1 MRVYEKNRGLKRI
14 FKSSLYDY
22 NENFNKYNGYI
33 ELYVPQIGYM
43 NEDINGKEYQIINFL
58 IENTKHSIPK
68 SANFM
73 YVIDE
78 LNILNSHIII
88 SDDSNDFNLNLR
100 QESSEKIP
108 NYLKQIESKFDLK
121 FTRMVSITEMNF
133 VDYINLEENDKL
145 DILYYIRKDEEKV
158 MFVTNVLWTWSS
170 TRKAA

>member
-1 MRVYEKNRGLKRI
+1 MKKNRGLKRI

-170 TRKAA
+170 TRKEA

>member
-1 MRVYEKNRGLKRI
+1 MKKNRGIKRI
-14 FKSSLYDY
+14 FKSFLYDY
-22 NENFNKYNGYI
+22 HENFNKYNGYI

-68 SANFM
+68 DTNFM

-78 LNILNSHIII
+78 LNVLNSHIII

-100 QESSEKIP
+100 QEYSEKIP

-133 VDYINLEENDKL
+133 VDYINLGENDKL
-145 DILYYIRKDEEKV
+145 DILYYIRKDKEKV
-158 MFVTNVLWTWSS
+158 IFVTNVLWTWSS
-170 TRKAA
+170 M

>member
-1 MRVYEKNRGLKRI
+1 MKKNRGLKRI

-170 TRKAA
+170 TRKEVYNN